1 MSQIGSI
8 FNFGD
13 GIMEKKDKSNVLR
26 IIIIILMV
34 IIIGLLLVLFSGK
47 VEINKKTKE
56 TVVSSKTLEEES
68 DLKKA
73 IKKVYDSVVYIQV
86 EAVNNRTFGGLQVA
100 SGSGF
105 VYKKDGN
112 DAFILTNNHVIS
124 GANKITVTFIN
135 GKEVEATLVG
145 SDEFTDAAVLKVDAD
160 SVVAVAELG
169 KSDDAE
175 IGDTVFTVGAPLGKE
190 YMGTITKGIV
200 SGTNRMV
207 NVKLE
212 SGSYIM
218 ETIQTD
224 ATINSGN
231 SGGPLC
237 NILGQVIGITSSKLI
252 GDGVEGMGFSIP
264 IETVNAIIDKLEDGK
279 EIERP
284 YLGVQLADVSNA
296 YNLQYYYNINIS
308 KNVKY
313 GALLGYVESGK
324 PAANAGLQL
333 GDVIVE
339 VDGKKVEDSSHFR
352 YELYKHKV
360 GDTIKVKYYRGDDI
374 KETSIKLDERIK

>member
-1 MSQIGSI
+1 M
-8 FNFGD
+8 N
-13 GIMEKKDKSNVLR
+13 KKDNSKVFISIIIVLM
-26 IIIIILMV
+26 IIIISLIVLM
-34 IIIGLLLVLFSGK
+34 FSGK

-56 TVVSSKTLEEES
+56 MLVSSKTVEEQS

-73 IKKVYDSVVYIQV
+73 ISKVYDSVVYIQV
-86 EAVNNRTFGGLQVA
+86 EAVSNRVFGGLQVG

-105 VYKKDGN
+105 VYKKDGK
-112 DAFILTNNHVIS
+112 DAYILTNNHVIS
-124 GANKITVTFIN
+124 GANKITVTFMN
-135 GKEVEATLVG
+135 GKEAEATVVG
-145 SDEFTDAAVLKVDAD
+145 SDEFSDAAVLKVSSED
-160 SVVAVAELG
+160 VIAVATLG

-175 IGDTVFTVGAPLGKE
+175 IGDTVFTVGAPLGKD

-200 SGTNRMV
+200 SGVNRMV
-207 NVKLE
+207 NVTLN

-237 NILGQVIGITSSKLI
+237 NILGEVIGITSSKLV

-264 IETVNAIIDKLEDGK
+264 IETINYIIDKLEKGE

-308 KNVKY
+308 KKVKS
-313 GALLGYVESGK
+313 GVLLGYVEEGK
-324 PAANAGLQL
+324 PASKAGLEL

-339 VDGKKVEDSSHFR
+339 IDGVKVDDSSHFR

-360 GDTIKVKYYRGDDI
+360 GDTVSVKYYRGDDI
-374 KETSIKLDERIK
+374 KDTSIKLDEKIK

>member
-1 MSQIGSI
+1 MKKKANKNWIYILLISI
-8 FNFGD
+8 LSLLV
-13 GIMEKKDKSNVLR
+13 IILVT
-26 IIIIILMV
+26 IIIISKPSLKNV
-34 IIIGLLLVLFSGK
+34 ITT
-47 VEINKKTKE
+47 NRKTNE
-56 TVVSSKTLEEES
+56 TVVSTKTIEEES
-68 DLKKA
+68 DLKNA
-73 IKKVYDSVVYIQV
+73 ISKVYNSVVYIQV
-86 EAVNNRTFGGLQVA
+86 EVMSRMGTQAA

-105 VYKKDGN
+105 VYKKDSKN
-112 DAFILTNNHVIS
+112 AYILTNNHVVEDAS
-124 GANKITVTFIN
+124 KIVVTYIDGSETEAEVV
-135 GKEVEATLVG
+135 GK
-145 SDEFTDAAVLKVDAD
+145 DEFSDISVLKVKAD
-160 SVVAVAELG
+160 TVLAVAELG
-169 KSDDAE
+169 SSDEAE

-333 GDVIVE
+333 GDVIFE

-360 GDTIKVKYYRGDDI
+360 GDTIKVKYYRGDDM

>member
-1 MSQIGSI
+1 M
-8 FNFGD
+8 
-13 GIMEKKDKSNVLR
+13 KKNNSNLLK
-26 IIIIILMV
+26 IIIIVLMV
-34 IIIGLLLVLFSGK
+34 IIVILLIMRLNG

-56 TVVSSKTLEEES
+56 TFVSSKTVEEES

-73 IKKVYDSVVYIQV
+73 ISKVYDSVVYIEV
-86 EAVNNRTFGGLQVA
+86 DTVSNRVFGGLQKA

-105 VYKKDGN
+105 VYKKDGK
-112 DAFILTNNHVIS
+112 DAYILTNNHVIA

-135 GKEVEATLVG
+135 GKETDATLVG
-145 SDEFTDAAVLKVDAD
+145 SDEFTDAAVLKVSAD

-175 IGDTVFTVGAPLGKE
+175 IGDTVFTVGAPLGKD

-200 SGTNRMV
+200 SGVNRMV
-207 NVKLE
+207 NVSLE

-264 IETVNAIIDKLEDGK
+264 MATINSIIDKLEKGE

-313 GALLGYVESGK
+313 GALLGYVEEDK
-324 PAANAGLQL
+324 PAAKSGLKL
-333 GDVIVE
+333 GDVIIE
-339 VDGKKVEDSSHFR
+339 LDGKKIEDSSHFR

-360 GDTIKVKYYRGDDI
+360 GDTIKVKYYRGDDVKEASIALTEKI
-374 KETSIKLDERIK
+374 K

>member
-1 MSQIGSI
+1 MK
-8 FNFGD
+8 N
-13 GIMEKKDKSNVLR
+13 KDKSNTLR
-26 IIIIILMV
+26 VIIIVLMV
-34 IIIGLLLVLFSGK
+34 VIIGLLVLLFSGG

-56 TVVSSKTLEEES
+56 TLVSSKTVEEQS

-73 IKKVYDSVVYIQV
+73 ISKVYDSVVYIQV
-86 EAVNNRTFGGLQVA
+86 ESVSNRTLGGMQVS

-105 VYKKDGN
+105 VYKKDGK
-112 DAFILTNNHVIS
+112 DAYILTNNHVIS

-145 SDEFTDAAVLKVDAD
+145 SDEFTDVAVIKVNAD
-160 SVVAVAELG
+160 DIVAVASLG
-169 KSDDAE
+169 KSEETE

-200 SGTNRMV
+200 SGVSRMV
-207 NVKLE
+207 NIRLE

-264 IETVNAIIDKLEDGK
+264 IATVNSIIDKLEAGE

-284 YLGVQLADVSNA
+284 YLGVQLADVNNA
-296 YNLQYYYNINIS
+296 YNLQYYYNIDIS

-313 GALLGYVESGK
+313 GALLGYVEKDK
-324 PAANAGLQL
+324 PADNAGLKM
-333 GDVIVE
+333 GDVIIE

-360 GDTIKVKYYRGDDI
+360 GDTIKVKYYRGDDV
-374 KETSIKLDERIK
+374 KEASIKLNEKIK

>member
-1 MSQIGSI
+1 M
-8 FNFGD
+8 N
-13 GIMEKKDKSNVLR
+13 KKDKSNVLR
-26 IIIIILMV
+26 IIIIVLMV

-47 VEINKKTKE
+47 IEINKKTKE
-56 TVVSSKTLEEES
+56 TLVSSKTVEEES
-68 DLKKA
+68 DLKNA
-73 IKKVYDSVVYIQV
+73 ISKVYDSVVYIQV
-86 EAVNNRTFGGLQVA
+86 ESISNRTLGGVQVA

-105 VYKKDGN
+105 VYKKDGK
-112 DAFILTNNHVIS
+112 DAYILTNNHVIS
-124 GANKITVTFIN
+124 GASKITVSFIN
-135 GKEVEATLVG
+135 GKDVEATLVG
-145 SDEFTDAAVLKVDAD
+145 SDEFTDVAVLKVNAD
-160 SVVAVAELG
+160 DVVAVASLG
-169 KSDDAE
+169 KSEDIE
-175 IGDTVFTVGAPLGKE
+175 VGDTVFTVGSPLGKE

-200 SGTNRMV
+200 SGVSRMV
-207 NVKLE
+207 NIRLE

-264 IETVNAIIDKLEDGK
+264 MATVNAIIDKLEAGK

-284 YLGVQLADVSNA
+284 YLGVQLADVNNA

-313 GALLGYVESGK
+313 GALLGYVEKGK
-324 PAANAGLQL
+324 PADNAGLQI
-333 GDVIVE
+333 GDVVIE
-339 VDGKKVEDSSHFR
+339 MDGKKIEDSSHFR

-360 GDTIKVKYYRGDDI
+360 GDTIKVKYYRGDDV
-374 KETSIKLDERIK
+374 KEASIKLDEKIK

>member
-1 MSQIGSI
+1 M
-8 FNFGD
+8 D
-13 GIMEKKDKSNVLR
+13 KKDNKNNVYK
-26 IIIIILMV
+26 IIIIVLMV
-34 IIIGLLLVLFSGK
+34 IIIGLLGLLLSGK

-86 EAVNNRTFGGLQVA
+86 EAVSNRTLGGVQVA

-105 VYKKDGN
+105 VYKKEGN
-112 DAFILTNNHVIS
+112 EAYILTNNHVIS
-124 GANKITVTFIN
+124 GASKITVTFIN

-145 SDEFTDAAVLKVDAD
+145 SDEFTDAAVIKVDAD
-160 SVVAVAELG
+160 SVLAVAELG
-169 KSDDAE
+169 KSDDVE
-175 IGDTVFTVGAPLGKE
+175 IGDSVFTVGAPLGKD

-207 NVKLE
+207 NVSLD

-252 GDGVEGMGFSIP
+252 GEGVEGMGFSIP
-264 IETVNAIIDKLEDGK
+264 METVNAIIDKLESGK

-284 YLGVQLADVSNA
+284 YLGVQLADVANA
-296 YNLQYYYNINIS
+296 YNLQYYYNIDIS
-308 KNVKY
+308 KKVKY
-313 GALLGYVESGK
+313 GALLGYVENGK
-324 PAANAGLQL
+324 PASNAGLQL
-333 GDVIVE
+333 GDVIIE
-339 VDGKKVEDSSHFR
+339 VDGVKVEDSSHFR

-360 GDTIKVKYYRGDDI
+360 GDIIKVKYYRGDDI
-374 KETSIKLDERIK
+374 KETSIKLDERIR